1 MIDGGFLMMD
11 NWMSAAGSLLPP
23 SLSSALLLQ
32 MGSSV
37 VLAGLI
43 MLGLGTLFAVILL
56 LASEKLK
63 VPVDPRITQVY
74 NGLPHLDCGACGYPG
89 CSGYAKA
96 VIADPELLGQCAPGG
111 AEAANRIAAVL
122 NLQISSSGPPQRPI
136 VRCRAHTGDR
146 VFYGR
151 YQGIPSCTSANALA
165 NVQACKFGCLGFG
178 DCVRACKFGALHIVD
193 GLSTVDYGKCTG
205 CGACSRACPRGLIQ
219 MVPFSHENMMVVA
232 CNSRESGK
240 ATREF
245 CQVGCIACGLCA
257 KQSDVFKVEDNLAR
271 LDFARYEPSGQTEAA
286 CNKCPTGV
294 ILYRGKT
301 APAPRKPKAK
311 QATAGTT

>member
-96 VIADPELLGQCAPGG
+96 VIANPELLGQCAPGG

-219 MVPFSHENMMVVA
+219 MVPFGHENMMTVA
-232 CNSRESGK
+232 CSSRENGK
-240 ATREF
+240 CTRAF
-245 CQVGCIACGLCA
+245 CAVGCIGCGLCV
-257 KQSDVFKVEDNLAR
+257 KQSDAFTVEDNLAR
-271 LDFARYEPSGQTEAA
+271 LDYTKYEPSGQNEAA
-286 CNKCPTGV
+286 YNKCPTGAIV
-294 ILYRGKT
+294 YRGT
-301 APAPRKPKAK
+301 SAPAPREPKAK
-311 QATAGTT
+311 QPAAAKT